1 MLSPDFTNG
10 CKPDDHHPQAQ
21 MKQIFQEGKLKTGDK
36 KTIKEFSQKY
46 IVSEKLVAD
55 YIGNPT
61 HNEMRKDK
69 CPTDN
74 DRKHAQKKQQ
84 EYKDIEWEDLYHRN
98 QLPSPLCRTQIQ
110 SLTVTVTG

>member
-1 MLSPDFTNG
+1 MNG

-46 IVSEKLVAD
+46 IVSEKPVAD

-69 CPTDN
+69 CRTDN
-74 DRKHAQKKQQ
+74 DRKHAQKSN
-84 EYKDIEWEDLYHRN
+84 RN
-98 QLPSPLCRTQIQ
+98 TKTLSGKISITETSCHLLCAGLKFR
-110 SLTVTVTG
+110 V

>member
-1 MLSPDFTNG
+1 MNG

-55 YIGNPT
+55 YNGNPT
-61 HNEMRKDK
+61 HNEMRKEQIM
-69 CPTDN
+69 TGSM
-74 DRKHAQKKQQ
+74 HKKSN
-84 EYKDIEWEDLYHRN
+84 RN
-98 QLPSPLCRTQIQ
+98 TKTLSGKISITETSCHLLCAGLKFR
-110 SLTVTVTG
+110 V